1 MGFVKIQVKKVKL
14 KRNRKSLFP
23 RLTSSLHFILLL
35 SLYLVPFARVLDV
48 HASTIRAWPEM
59 FIDEPFLFF
68 HRETIRLTRFHATNN
83 NLITFLAVLIFDRWR
98 TLFLRPKAKASWKNK
113 NANSSLRKCFR
124 FRNSLRVE
132 NFSLFWNIDEAKRE
146 REREVLSICIICLYS
161 NPIIYNIAFSIHRW
175 KFLLRNKV
183 NINRKTI

>member
-1 MGFVKIQVKKVKL
+1 
-14 KRNRKSLFP
+14 
-23 RLTSSLHFILLL
+23 
-35 SLYLVPFARVLDV
+35 
-48 HASTIRAWPEM
+48 M

-68 HRETIRLTRFHATNN
+68 HRETIRLTRLHATNN

-113 NANSSLRKCFR
+113 NANSLPKM
-124 FRNSLRVE
+124 
-132 NFSLFWNIDEAKRE
+132 FSFFGIHFAWKIFHFFGISMKQRKRE
-146 REREVLSICIICLYS
+146 REILSICIICLYS

>member
-1 MGFVKIQVKKVKL
+1 
-14 KRNRKSLFP
+14 
-23 RLTSSLHFILLL
+23 
-35 SLYLVPFARVLDV
+35 
-48 HASTIRAWPEM
+48 M

-68 HRETIRLTRFHATNN
+68 HRETIRLTRLHATNN

-98 TLFLRPKAKASWKNK
+98 TLFLRPKAKASCFINKNK
-113 NANSSLRKCFR
+113 NV
-124 FRNSLRVE
+124 NSLPKMFSFRKIRVE

>member
-68 HRETIRLTRFHATNN
+68 HRETIRLTRLHATNN

-113 NANSSLRKCFR
+113 NANSLPKMFSFLQFTLRG
-124 FRNSLRVE
+124 
-132 NFSLFWNIDEAKRE
+132 
-146 REREVLSICIICLYS
+146 
-161 NPIIYNIAFSIHRW
+161 
-175 KFLLRNKV
+175 KFFTFLEYR
-183 NINRKTI
+183 